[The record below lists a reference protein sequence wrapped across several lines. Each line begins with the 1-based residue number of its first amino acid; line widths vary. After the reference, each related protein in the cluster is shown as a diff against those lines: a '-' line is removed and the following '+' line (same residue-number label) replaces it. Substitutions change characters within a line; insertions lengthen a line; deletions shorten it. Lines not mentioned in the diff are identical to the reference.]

1 VLAFIG
7 SKFQQQAMKIKCMR
21 CASLL
26 HSNGSPFCAV
36 CIQIGIQREREREKE
51 PFSVDGANK
60 NGSKAVLAGAPQFA
74 Q

>member
-1 VLAFIG
+1 MAHLFAPSVFRLAY
-7 SKFQQQAMKIKCMR
+7 
-21 CASLL
+21 
-26 HSNGSPFCAV
+26 
-36 CIQIGIQREREREKE
+36 REREKE